1 MKKGKLI
8 VFEGIDGSGKTS
20 QRRLFKKYLDTHH
33 IPNKVIDFPRYKQ
46 SFHGKTVAR
55 YLEGEFG
62 GVSSTSPYLVSLAYS
77 LDRLAAKDEMKK
89 WLAEGKLVLVDRYAT
104 SNMAHQAAKLAENK
118 RDDFINWN
126 IELEYRVNKIPK
138 ENVVVYLDLP
148 VRLVQ
153 KLLTERKRKRDIH
166 EKNEKFLIESE
177 KEHKKLAKKYPH
189 WVVVNCVDT
198 NGKLLSKNKIHQ
210 KVLEILKKKRIIK

>member
-1 MKKGKLI
+1 MKKGKLV

-46 SFHGKTVAR
+46 SFHGETVAR

-62 GVSSTSPYLVSLAYS
+62 GVSSTSPYLASLAYS
-77 LDRLAAKDEMKK
+77 LDRLAAKDVMKK

-104 SNMAHQAAKLAENK
+104 SNMAHQAAKLPESK
-118 RDDFINWN
+118 RDDFINWDS
-126 IELEYRVNKIPK
+126 ELEYNVNKIPK
-138 ENVVVYLDLP
+138 EDVVVYLDLP
-148 VRLVQ
+148 VISVQ
-153 KLLTERKRKRDIH
+153 KLLTKRKRKRDIH
-166 EKNEKFLIESE
+166 EKSVKFMIESE
-177 KEHKKLAKKYPH
+177 KTYKKLAKKYLH
-189 WVVVNCVDT
+189 WVTINCLDD
-198 NGKLLSKNKIHQ
+198 NGKLLSKSTIHQ